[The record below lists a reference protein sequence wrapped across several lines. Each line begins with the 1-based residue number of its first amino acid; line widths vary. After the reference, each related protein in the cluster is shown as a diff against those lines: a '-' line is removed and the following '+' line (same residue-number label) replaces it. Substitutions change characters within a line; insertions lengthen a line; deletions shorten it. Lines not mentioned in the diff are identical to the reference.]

1 MITPA
6 LSVEMLRHRL
16 VGRTLARWEADLIFP
31 LWPAVWQKW
40 HSEWKEL
47 TSSDTGTP
55 DLGTRRRRISTA
67 STAYESPTMVGDDPD
82 DYVACHVDFFGRS
95 EAVRGCGFD
104 GNCILVCGT
113 SFDWADV
120 FMLAVAFSVQ
130 TVCGM
135 DGSCGRRSAVDIAGS
150 LLLVAGLS
158 EKLVVPVLIAGL
170 QDPLTKVALVTA
182 PECWSFL
189 WATVEA
195 EVASTGWLAIAE
207 WPSRGTQAWPCSS
220 WRVPQFLQFPHLRLW
235 STTPPGSF
243 ERDRVSPPC
252 AVHRRSLQC
261 SLSSRR

>member
-1 MITPA
+1 MG
-6 LSVEMLRHRL
+6 RRL
-16 VGRTLARWEADLIFP
+16 TRGEANLIFP
-31 LWPAVWQKW
+31 LWLAIWKEW
-40 HSEWKEL
+40 HSKWEEL
-47 TSSDTGTP
+47 TFSDTGVP
-55 DLGTRRRRISTA
+55 GLGTQPRQISTA
-67 STAYESPTMVGDDPD
+67 SATYESPTMVGDDPYD
-82 DYVACHVDFFGRS
+82 SVAWHVDFFGRS
-95 EAVRGCGFD
+95 EAVSGCGFD

-120 FMLAVAFSVQ
+120 FMLAVVFSVQ
-130 TVCGM
+130 TVCGV
-135 DGSCGRRSAVDIAGS
+135 DGSCVRRSAVDVAGS

-207 WPSRGTQAWPCSS
+207 WTSPGDSGVALLLLVRTPVPPVPSLAVVVDNAAWIIRAGQS
-220 WRVPQFLQFPHLRLW
+220 
-235 STTPPGSF
+235 TPPS
-243 ERDRVSPPC
+243 C